1 MAGPPSPRLLAFMKE
16 VAAEQPVVEL
26 NRIVREPLPV
36 SEDARVKLTSNRRL
50 RVPLMTG
57 TPTGPIFRDISF
69 DVHTDFV
76 VAICGRQLGLASVF
90 RKEHE
95 TGRKFSR
102 SGRAWCSESES
113 RMPTF
118 SG

>member
-1 MAGPPSPRLLAFMKE
+1 
-16 VAAEQPVVEL
+16 
-26 NRIVREPLPV
+26 
-36 SEDARVKLTSNRRL
+36 
-50 RVPLMTG
+50 MTG
-57 TPTGPIFRDISF
+57 TPTGPIFRDINF
-69 DVHTDFV
+69 DVHADFV

-90 RKEHE
+90 RKEHV

-102 SGRAWCSESES
+102 SGRAWGSESES